1 LGYIITRMTFKLS
14 QTIICEKCGAE
25 NQKGIKFCASC
36 ANPLD
41 RDYYRG
47 LWLRNTLI
55 TIALFIIPSI
65 ILYFV
70 INIEISTNFERQV
83 KNGLNYSVA
92 VNSRTIQS
100 FLDERKRDLLSLSK
114 SDIAGLS
121 EAGEKAQFFRTF
133 VREKPWFDMIAIA
146 DPNGD
151 LVLSTDGIKGN
162 IRDREY
168 FSRSYRGE
176 YFNSGIFYSDIL
188 GRNAMILSLPY
199 YSRSGRIIGVIFGS
213 VSLTNF
219 YNLILDLRFGQTSEI
234 FLVDRQ
240 GRFLSP
246 SRLGGNVLQDLS
258 FMKQDANPHV
268 KESDMLIHR
277 DYRGQKV
284 FCVYRKF
291 DLPDWFLVSE
301 MDLKETLAP
310 VTTLKR
316 VMFFTFFVAGFILFI
331 SSLFFSRQVMNML
344 KGLTR
349 NLKTALDDISE
360 KKNTINTINVELRKR
375 LQQCQALGQELKN
388 SEEHIKNVINSI
400 SSGLVAFDEQYRITY
415 YNEFF
420 KNFAAAPDLK
430 IGDAVSDRLS
440 IFNDAAVRDGIA
452 GIFKNN
458 KPFRIDRHPMRI
470 AGDNITV
477 SVHTLPIRGLD
488 RTRGAILL
496 ISDITEQEFLRS
508 QMADYEKLSA
518 LSQLALG
525 AAHEINN
532 PLQGITSYLELLLEE
547 ENDVERKRRAK
558 EVLDNAYRISETVR
572 GLLNFARPTPPKFTK
587 VQINRLIG
595 ETISFLHH
603 QPLFKKLE
611 IRENL
616 NPDLPS
622 ITADAN
628 QIRQVFINILL
639 NAAQAITESGVIT
652 VTTGKLK
659 FEDRVE
665 IRVADT
671 GVGIPP
677 ENLGRLF
684 EPFFTTK
691 KGSGTG
697 LGLSI
702 SFSFI
707 KNHNGD
713 FSIASEVGKGTEV
726 KIVLPIRQKGRLIS
740 EVIE

>member
-1 LGYIITRMTFKLS
+1 MTFKLS
-14 QTIICEKCGAE
+14 ETIICEKCGAE
-25 NQKGIKFCASC
+25 NKKGIHFCASC

-41 RDYYRG
+41 RDYYRS
-47 LWLRNTLI
+47 LWLRNMLI
-55 TIALFIIPSI
+55 TIALFIIPSV

-70 INIEISTNFERQV
+70 INMEISTNFERQI

-92 VNSRTIQS
+92 TNFRIIQS
-100 FLDERKRDLLSLSK
+100 FLDERKTDLLSLAK

-121 EAGEKAQFFRTF
+121 EVGEKAQFFRTF
-133 VREKPWFDMIAIA
+133 IREKPWFDLIAVA
-146 DPNGD
+146 NRNGD
-151 LVLSTDGIKGN
+151 LIFSTDRIKGN
-162 IRDREY
+162 IRDRDY
-168 FSRSYRGE
+168 FSRSNRGE
-176 YFNSGIFYSDIL
+176 FYNSGIFYSDIL
-188 GRNAMILSLPY
+188 GRNTMILSLPFY
-199 YSRSGRIIGVIFGS
+199 NRDNRVIGVIFGS

-219 YNLILDLRFGQTSEI
+219 YNLILDLRFGKTSEI

-246 SRLGGNVLQDLS
+246 SRLGGSVLQGIS
-258 FMKQDANPHV
+258 YMKQDANPHV
-268 KESDMLIHR
+268 KDSDILIHR

-284 FCVYRKF
+284 FCAYRKF
-291 DLPDWFLVSE
+291 ETPDWFLVSE
-301 MDLKETLAP
+301 MDLNEALAP
-310 VTTLKR
+310 VMTLKR
-316 VMFFTFFVAGFILFI
+316 VMFYTFFIAGIILLL
-331 SSLFFSRQVMNML
+331 SSLFFSRQVLNTL

-375 LQQCQALGQELKN
+375 LQQCQALSQELKN

-400 SSGLVAFDEQYRITY
+400 SSGLVAFDEQYHITY

-420 KNFAAAPDLK
+420 KNFTTAMDLK
-430 IGDAVSDRLS
+430 IGDPVSDRLS
-440 IFNDAAVRDGIA
+440 IFIDVAIREGIA
-452 GIFKNN
+452 EVFRNN

-470 AGDNITV
+470 AGENLTV
-477 SVHTLPIRGLD
+477 SIHTLPIRGLD

-496 ISDITEQEFLRS
+496 INDITEQEFLRG

-547 ENDVERKRRAK
+547 ENDAERKRRAK
-558 EVLDNAYRISETVR
+558 EVIDNAYRISETVR

-587 VQINRLIG
+587 VQVNKLIS
-595 ETISFLHH
+595 ETVSFLHH
-603 QPLFKKLE
+603 QPLFRKLE

-622 ITADAN
+622 VTADAN
-628 QIRQVFINILL
+628 QIRQVMINILL
-639 NAAQAITESGVIT
+639 NAAQAITDNGVII
-652 VTTGKLK
+652 VTTGKMK

-665 IRVADT
+665 IIVADT
-671 GVGIPP
+671 GIGVPP

-702 SFSFI
+702 SYSYI
-707 KNHNGD
+707 KNHGGD
-713 FSIASEVGKGTEV
+713 ISITSDVKNGTEV
-726 KIVLPIRQKGRLIS
+726 RIVLPIRQKGKIHS